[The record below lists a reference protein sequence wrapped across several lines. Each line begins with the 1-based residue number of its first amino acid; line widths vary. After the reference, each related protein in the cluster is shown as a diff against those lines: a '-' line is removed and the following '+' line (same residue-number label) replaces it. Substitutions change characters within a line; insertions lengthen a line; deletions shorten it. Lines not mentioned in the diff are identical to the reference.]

1 MGGHD
6 LEGTPSLSEF
16 QTILVEPDIAVFL
29 NDCGVDM
36 LVLVDMAQMIYEDI
50 AKENGGLSFQHF
62 VEAML
67 NMRGTNPVT
76 VQDVKS
82 QLRIMKRM
90 VTETV
95 KKLETSVEKMFKKQD
110 KRIDKVKK
118 IV

>member
-1 MGGHD
+1 
-6 LEGTPSLSEF
+6 
-16 QTILVEPDIAVFL
+16 
-29 NDCGVDM
+29 
-36 LVLVDMAQMIYEDI
+36 
-50 AKENGGLSFQHF
+50 
-62 VEAML
+62 ML

-118 IV
+118 IVMGDDEGDDDSSGMGDDDDLIIGAEG